1 MRVLLVDDE
10 TRLTETLS
18 AALRAEGVVVVC
30 ASTGVEGLHEA
41 THNRFNV
48 VVLDIML
55 PGHSGYE
62 VLRRMR
68 AKGIWTPVL
77 MLTAKG
83 GEYDETDAFDLGA
96 DDYLTKPFS
105 FRVLVARLRALARRG
120 APERPAILSV
130 GALSLDPARRT
141 VHRGSTLIELTPREF
156 AFLEYLLRNKD
167 MVVTKA
173 EILRN
178 VWDTHYQGADNVVQV
193 YVGYLRSKIDVPF
206 GTNTIETVRGV
217 GYRLLPAVLTAGSLT
232 VNVAEQT
239 VQRGSAPISLSPREY
254 AVLEFLMRNKGAVV
268 SRSEILRRVWD
279 VRDEGP
285 ENVVEVYVGYVRR
298 KIDTPF
304 GTKTIETVRGAGY
317 RLVG

>member
-41 THNRFNV
+41 THNHFDV

-55 PGHSGYE
+55 PGYSGYE

-105 FRVLVARLRALARRG
+105 FRVLVARLHALVRRG
-120 APERPAILSV
+120 APERPVVLTAGS
-130 GALSLDPARRT
+130 LSLNPTSRA
-141 VHRGSTLIELTPREF
+141 VHRGETPISLTPREF
-156 AFLEYLLRNKD
+156 GLLAFLIRNQD
-167 MVVTKA
+167 AVITKA

-178 VWDTHYQGADNVVQV
+178 VWDENYDGPDNVVEV
-193 YVGYLRSKIDVPF
+193 YVGYLRRKIDIPF
-206 GTNTIETVRGV
+206 DTNTIETVRGV
-217 GYRLLPAVLTAGSLT
+217 GYRLVC
-232 VNVAEQT
+232 
-239 VQRGSAPISLSPREY
+239 
-254 AVLEFLMRNKGAVV
+254 
-268 SRSEILRRVWD
+268 
-279 VRDEGP
+279 
-285 ENVVEVYVGYVRR
+285 
-298 KIDTPF
+298 
-304 GTKTIETVRGAGY
+304 
-317 RLVG
+317 